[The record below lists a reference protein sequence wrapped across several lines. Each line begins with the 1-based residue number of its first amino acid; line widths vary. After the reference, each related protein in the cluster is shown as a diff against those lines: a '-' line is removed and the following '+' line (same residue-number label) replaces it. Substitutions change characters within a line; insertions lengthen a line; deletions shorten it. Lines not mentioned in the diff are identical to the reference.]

1 MVCQSAGG
9 TKPHSVGYTEP
20 MAKKEPAFEDSFRQ
34 LEDIV
39 RKLETGG
46 LPLDESVSL
55 FEEAMRLAK
64 ACNARLD
71 TAELRITQIT
81 MQQGVGAR
89 DDGEAGEAPFDPE
102 AMRAAP

>member
-1 MVCQSAGG
+1 MVCQTAGG
-9 TKPHSVGYTEP
+9 TKWRDVGYTVR
-20 MAKKEPAFEDSFRQ
+20 MAKKEPAFEESFRQ

-71 TAELRITQIT
+71 GAELRITQIT
-81 MQQGVGAR
+81 LQQGPAAH
-89 DDGEAGEAPFDPE
+89 DDEEADEAPFDPE
-102 AMRAAP
+102 AVRNAL